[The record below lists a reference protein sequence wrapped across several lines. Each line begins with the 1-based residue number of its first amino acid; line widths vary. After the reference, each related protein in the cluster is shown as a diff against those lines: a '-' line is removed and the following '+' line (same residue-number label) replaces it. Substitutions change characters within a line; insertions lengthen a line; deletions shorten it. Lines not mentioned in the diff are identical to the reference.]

1 MRSGF
6 LEQSIDQIGTS
17 MSNNSPCK
25 AASQDS
31 SDSDLLSSEI
41 GIQRKK
47 QRIHSSGSDDDS
59 PASSRY
65 HRGRR
70 RTRSKKPKSIT
81 MSSQRFRSMSESE
94 DEDDLGSFQSIEAV
108 TFDPDF
114 DFLNS
119 DLKQQSQLVKEAFSL
134 EERHLEKVLVTPE
147 GPNIFY
153 PGKITPPI
161 VSLALAVPSS
171 PHKVLYKGLSSTG
184 TSWDET
190 LDCLN
195 SGLIQMWLI
204 RKQLAPE
211 AWLHQ
216 WLLELAAFHP
226 CMIVSEGAAH
236 VLVDLIEG

>member
-1 MRSGF
+1 
-6 LEQSIDQIGTS
+6 
-17 MSNNSPCK
+17 MSNSPCK
-25 AASQDS
+25 AVSQDS

-41 GIQRKK
+41 GIQREK
-47 QRIHSSGSDDDS
+47 QRAHSSGSDDDS

-70 RTRSKKPKSIT
+70 RTRSKKSKSMAT
-81 MSSQRFRSMSESE
+81 SSHRFWNMSESD
-94 DEDDLGSFQSIEAV
+94 DEGDLGSFQSIEAV

-114 DFLNS
+114 EFLNS
-119 DLKQQSQLVKEAFSL
+119 DLKQQSQLVKEALSL
-134 EERHLEKVLVTPE
+134 EERHLEQLLVTPE
-147 GPNIFY
+147 GPIVFY

-161 VSLALAVPSS
+161 VSLASAVPSS
-171 PHKVLYKGLSSTG
+171 PHKVLYKGLSLAC
-184 TSWDET
+184 TSGDDI

-226 CMIVSEGAAH
+226 RLNVSEGAAD